1 MKKLIIAIDGPVGAG
16 KSTVSK
22 ALAKSLGC
30 TYIDTGAM
38 YRALAWKTLQLG
50 IPLDDEEHI
59 TRLAE
64 TSTIAL
70 EGDPDHLR
78 VYIDGQEVTDEIR
91 APEVSRA
98 SSVISTIA
106 GVRRALVAAQQRMG
120 RVGGVVLEG
129 RDISTHVFPDAD
141 IKFYLDADLRVRA
154 ERRWQEERAKGRA
167 LTMEQ
172 ALRETEER
180 DRRDQEREVSP
191 LRQAEDAIYIDSSS
205 KSVEQVLGEMLEII
219 RRRTQ
224 SPRA

>member
-1 MKKLIIAIDGPVGAG
+1 MKELIIAIDGPAGAG

-22 ALAKSLGC
+22 VLAKSLGY

-50 IPLDDEEHI
+50 IPLEDEERI

-64 TSTIAL
+64 TSTLVL

-91 APEVSRA
+91 ASEVSRA

-106 GVRRALVAAQQRMG
+106 GVRRALVAEQQRMG
-120 RVGGVVLEG
+120 RLGGVVLEG
-129 RDISTHVFPDAD
+129 RDIGTHVFPDAD
-141 IKFYLDADLRVRA
+141 IKFYLDADLKVRA
-154 ERRWQEERAKGRA
+154 ERRWQEERVKGRA

-191 LRQAEDAIYIDSSS
+191 LRQAEDAIYIDSSG
-205 KSVEQVLGEMLEII
+205 KSIEQVVDEMLEII
-219 RRRTQ
+219 QRRIR
-224 SPRA
+224 SLRA